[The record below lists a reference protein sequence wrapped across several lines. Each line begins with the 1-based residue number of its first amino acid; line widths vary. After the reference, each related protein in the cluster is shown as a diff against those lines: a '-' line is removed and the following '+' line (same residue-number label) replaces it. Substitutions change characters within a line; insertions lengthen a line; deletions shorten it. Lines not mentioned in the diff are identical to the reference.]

1 MSFKYI
7 VPYQPKAKLLAWKEL
22 NINEVDILTN
32 LFLYNGSS
40 SDINRFFLLFS
51 LIIFASLMII
61 LSII

>member
-32 LFLYNGSS
+32 LFVYNGSS
-40 SDINRFFLLFS
+40 SDINRFFFYCFL
-51 LIIFASLMII
+51 
-61 LSII
+61 